1 MPAAASAASRRPS
14 RSPGAASRRELL
26 ERSDFS
32 EETGAG
38 IQLGP
43 NATRALARPRRA
55 RGDQRPRFKPEAIS
69 IYDGLTG
76 RKLTSLPLGKRAE
89 QRYGAPYLTLHRADL
104 HAGLRAAAESLAS
117 VTLRP
122 GFEVS
127 AVDTQGADIAVR
139 GIDGSE
145 ANGAALVG
153 ADGLWSAVR
162 PLIAPAASLR
172 FTGATA
178 WRTLLPRADLPAPFD
193 ASEVGLWLGP
203 RAHLV
208 HYPVRGGAD
217 LNVVAVTEG
226 GAALQGWNQ
235 TGSAETLLA
244 GFTGWS
250 KEARSLLQRAA
261 AWRSWS
267 LYGLTG
273 LRRFAD
279 GRIALL
285 GDAAHPV
292 LPYLAQG
299 AALAIEDAVT
309 LAETVAASA
318 RRPGAGLSPLRGTP
332 PAARRRRPA
341 PFASLRPHLSFRRA
355 LAAGAQ
361 SRARTAKRR
370 CRPRR
375 SRLALRHAALNG
387 YGLSFLSL
395 FEMAFDRRQDVR
407 GELLQRLVFPSLGIF
422 VEQVRG
428 LFVRLDLLLDVE
440 RVERLGLRRGQSI
453 EHALLRVG
461 ELGRQRHGELLG
473 LDDALQFLGRLAVRL
488 DHMPAERLDRL

>member
-1 MPAAASAASRRPS
+1 MPKQQERVLIAGGGIGGLAAAIALARRGIES
-14 RSPGAASRRELL
+14 EVL
-26 ERSDFS
+26 ERSRFT

-43 NATRALARPRRA
+43 NATRTLAALGVLEAIGARA
-55 RGDQRPRFKPEAIS
+55 FKPDAIA

-76 RKLTSLPLGKRAE
+76 RKLTSLPLGKSVE
-89 QRYGAPYLTLHRADL
+89 DRYGAPYLTLHRADL
-104 HAGLRAAAESLAS
+104 HAGLRAAAESLAP

-127 AVDTQGADIAVR
+127 AVDTQAADISVR
-139 GIDGSE
+139 SIDGSE

-178 WRTLLPRADLPAPFD
+178 WRTLLPRAELPVPFN

-235 TGSAETLLA
+235 TGSAATLLA
-244 GFTGWS
+244 GFTGWTKDS
-250 KEARSLLQRAA
+250 KSLLERAA

-273 LRRFAD
+273 LRRFSE
-279 GRIALL
+279 GRVALL

-299 AALAIEDAVT
+299 AALALEDAVT
-309 LAETVAASA
+309 LAETIAAWPGDPA
-318 RRPGAGLSPLRGTP
+318 RAFRRYAERRRS
-332 PAARRRRPA
+332 ARRRRPA
-341 PFASLRPHLSFRRA
+341 PLPSLRPHLSFRRA
-355 LAAGAQ
+355 LAARTQ
-361 SRARTAKRR
+361 SCARTAKRS

-375 SRLALRHAALNG
+375 FGLALRDAALNG
-387 YGLSFLSL
+387 YGWSFLASSRCRL
-395 FEMAFDRRQDVR
+395 IVGKVFAANCFNAWLSPRSAYLSNRSAAF
-407 GELLQRLVFPSLGIF
+407 SC
-422 VEQVRG
+422 
-428 LFVRLDLLLDVE
+428 
-440 RVERLGLRRGQSI
+440 
-453 EHALLRVG
+453 ALICCW
-461 ELGRQRHGELLG
+461 
-473 LDDALQFLGRLAVRL
+473 
-488 DHMPAERLDRL
+488 M

>member
-1 MPAAASAASRRPS
+1 MPKQQERVLIAGGGIGGLAAAIALARRGIAS
-14 RSPGAASRRELL
+14 EVL
-26 ERSDFS
+26 ERSRFS

-43 NATRALARPRRA
+43 NATRALAALGVLEAIGARA
-55 RGDQRPRFKPEAIS
+55 FKPDAIA

-76 RKLTSLPLGKRAE
+76 RKLSSLPLGKSVE
-89 QRYGAPYLTLHRADL
+89 DRYGAPYLTLHRADL
-104 HAGLRAAAESLAS
+104 HAGLRAAAEKLVP

-127 AVDTQGADIAVR
+127 AVDTQGADVLVR

-178 WRTLLPRADLPAPFD
+178 WRTLLPREDLPAPFN

-235 TGSAETLLA
+235 TSSAETLLA
-244 GFTGWS
+244 GFTGWNKDS
-250 KEARSLLQRAA
+250 RSLLQRAA
-261 AWRSWS
+261 VWRSWS

-273 LRRFAD
+273 LRRFSE

-285 GDAAHPV
+285 GDAAHPA

-299 AALAIEDAVT
+299 AALAIEDAVA
-309 LAETVAASA
+309 LAEAVAASPGDPAQAFRRYAERRRA
-318 RRPGAGLSPLRGTP
+318 RASGVQRLSRRFGRIYHFGGLLRLARNLVLERRSGTAALADLDWLYGTP
-332 PAARRRRPA
+332 R
-341 PFASLRPHLSFRRA
+341 
-355 LAAGAQ
+355 
-361 SRARTAKRR
+361 
-370 CRPRR
+370 
-375 SRLALRHAALNG
+375 
-387 YGLSFLSL
+387 
-395 FEMAFDRRQDVR
+395 
-407 GELLQRLVFPSLGIF
+407 
-422 VEQVRG
+422 
-428 LFVRLDLLLDVE
+428 
-440 RVERLGLRRGQSI
+440 
-453 EHALLRVG
+453 
-461 ELGRQRHGELLG
+461 
-473 LDDALQFLGRLAVRL
+473 
-488 DHMPAERLDRL
+488 

>member
-1 MPAAASAASRRPS
+1 MPKQQERVLIAGGGIGGLAASIALARRGIES
-14 RSPGAASRRELL
+14 EVL
-26 ERSDFS
+26 ERSRFS

-43 NATRALARPRRA
+43 NATRALAALGVLEAIGARA
-55 RGDQRPRFKPEAIS
+55 FKPDAIA

-76 RKLTSLPLGKRAE
+76 RKLSSLPLGKSVE
-89 QRYGAPYLTLHRADL
+89 DRYGAPYLTLHRADL
-104 HAGLRAAAESLAS
+104 HAGLRAAAEKLVP

-127 AVDTQGADIAVR
+127 AVDTQGADVLVR

-178 WRTLLPRADLPAPFD
+178 WRTLLPREDLPAPFN

-235 TGSAETLLA
+235 TSSAETLLA
-244 GFTGWS
+244 GFTGWNKDS
-250 KEARSLLQRAA
+250 RSLLQRAA
-261 AWRSWS
+261 VWRSWS

-273 LRRFAD
+273 LRRFSE

-299 AALAIEDAVT
+299 AALAIEDAVA
-309 LAETVAASA
+309 LAEAVAASPGDPAQAFRRYAERRRA
-318 RRPGAGLSPLRGTP
+318 RASGVQRLSRRFGRIYHFGGLLRLARNLVLERRSGTAALADLDWLYGTP
-332 PAARRRRPA
+332 
-341 PFASLRPHLSFRRA
+341 H
-355 LAAGAQ
+355 
-361 SRARTAKRR
+361 
-370 CRPRR
+370 
-375 SRLALRHAALNG
+375 
-387 YGLSFLSL
+387 
-395 FEMAFDRRQDVR
+395 
-407 GELLQRLVFPSLGIF
+407 
-422 VEQVRG
+422 
-428 LFVRLDLLLDVE
+428 
-440 RVERLGLRRGQSI
+440 
-453 EHALLRVG
+453 
-461 ELGRQRHGELLG
+461 
-473 LDDALQFLGRLAVRL
+473 
-488 DHMPAERLDRL
+488 

>member
-1 MPAAASAASRRPS
+1 MPKQQERVLIAGGGIGGLAASIALARRGIES
-14 RSPGAASRRELL
+14 EVL
-26 ERSDFS
+26 ERSRFS

-43 NATRALARPRRA
+43 NATRALAALGVLEAIGARA
-55 RGDQRPRFKPEAIS
+55 FKPDAIA

-76 RKLTSLPLGKRAE
+76 RKLSSLPLGKSVE
-89 QRYGAPYLTLHRADL
+89 DRYGAPYLTLHRADL
-104 HAGLRAAAESLAS
+104 HAGLRAAAEKLVP

-127 AVDTQGADIAVR
+127 AVDTQGADVLVR
-139 GIDGSE
+139 GIDGNE

-178 WRTLLPRADLPAPFD
+178 WRTLLPREDLPAPFN

-235 TGSAETLLA
+235 TSSAETLLA
-244 GFTGWS
+244 GFTGWNKDS
-250 KEARSLLQRAA
+250 RSLLQRAA
-261 AWRSWS
+261 VWRSWS

-273 LRRFAD
+273 LRRFSE

-299 AALAIEDAVT
+299 AALAIEDAVA
-309 LAETVAASA
+309 LAEAVAASPGDPAQAFRRYAERRRA
-318 RRPGAGLSPLRGTP
+318 RASGVQRLSRRFGRIYHFGGLLRLARNLVLERRSGTAALADLDWLYGTP
-332 PAARRRRPA
+332 R
-341 PFASLRPHLSFRRA
+341 
-355 LAAGAQ
+355 
-361 SRARTAKRR
+361 
-370 CRPRR
+370 
-375 SRLALRHAALNG
+375 
-387 YGLSFLSL
+387 
-395 FEMAFDRRQDVR
+395 
-407 GELLQRLVFPSLGIF
+407 
-422 VEQVRG
+422 
-428 LFVRLDLLLDVE
+428 
-440 RVERLGLRRGQSI
+440 
-453 EHALLRVG
+453 
-461 ELGRQRHGELLG
+461 
-473 LDDALQFLGRLAVRL
+473 
-488 DHMPAERLDRL
+488 

>member
-1 MPAAASAASRRPS
+1 MPKQQERVLIAGGGIGGLAASIALARRGIES
-14 RSPGAASRRELL
+14 EVL
-26 ERSDFS
+26 ERSRFS

-43 NATRALARPRRA
+43 NATRALAALGVLEAIGARA
-55 RGDQRPRFKPEAIS
+55 FKPDAIA

-76 RKLTSLPLGKRAE
+76 RKLSSLPLGKSVE
-89 QRYGAPYLTLHRADL
+89 DRYGAPYLTLHRADL
-104 HAGLRAAAESLAS
+104 HAGLRAAAEKLVP

-127 AVDTQGADIAVR
+127 AVDTQGADVLVR

-178 WRTLLPRADLPAPFD
+178 WRTLLPREDLPAPFN

-235 TGSAETLLA
+235 TSSAETLLA
-244 GFTGWS
+244 GFTGWNKDS
-250 KEARSLLQRAA
+250 RSLMQRAA
-261 AWRSWS
+261 VWRSWS

-273 LRRFAD
+273 LRRFSE

-285 GDAAHPV
+285 GDAAHPA

-299 AALAIEDAVT
+299 AALAIEDAVA
-309 LAETVAASA
+309 LAEAVAASPGDPAQAFRRYAERRRA
-318 RRPGAGLSPLRGTP
+318 RASRVQRLSRRFGRIYHFGGLLRLARNLVLERRSGTAALADLDWLYGTP
-332 PAARRRRPA
+332 
-341 PFASLRPHLSFRRA
+341 H
-355 LAAGAQ
+355 
-361 SRARTAKRR
+361 
-370 CRPRR
+370 
-375 SRLALRHAALNG
+375 
-387 YGLSFLSL
+387 
-395 FEMAFDRRQDVR
+395 
-407 GELLQRLVFPSLGIF
+407 
-422 VEQVRG
+422 
-428 LFVRLDLLLDVE
+428 
-440 RVERLGLRRGQSI
+440 
-453 EHALLRVG
+453 
-461 ELGRQRHGELLG
+461 
-473 LDDALQFLGRLAVRL
+473 
-488 DHMPAERLDRL
+488 

>member
-1 MPAAASAASRRPS
+1 MPKQQERVLIAGGGIGGLAASVALARRGIES
-14 RSPGAASRRELL
+14 EVL
-26 ERSDFS
+26 ERSRFS

-43 NATRALARPRRA
+43 NATRALAALGVLEAIGARA
-55 RGDQRPRFKPEAIS
+55 FKPDAIA

-76 RKLTSLPLGKRAE
+76 RKLSSLPLGKSVE
-89 QRYGAPYLTLHRADL
+89 DRYGAPYLTLHRADL
-104 HAGLRAAAESLAS
+104 HAGLRAAAEKLVP

-127 AVDTQGADIAVR
+127 AVDTQGADVLVR

-178 WRTLLPRADLPAPFD
+178 WRTLLPREDLPAPFN

-235 TGSAETLLA
+235 TSSAETMLA
-244 GFTGWS
+244 GFTGWNKDS
-250 KEARSLLQRAA
+250 RSLLQRAA
-261 AWRSWS
+261 VWRSWS

-273 LRRFAD
+273 LRRFSE

-299 AALAIEDAVT
+299 AALAIEDAVA
-309 LAETVAASA
+309 LAEAVAASPGDPAQAFRRYAERRRA
-318 RRPGAGLSPLRGTP
+318 RASGVQRLSRRFGRIYHFGGLLRLARNLVLERRSGTAALADLDWLYGTP
-332 PAARRRRPA
+332 R
-341 PFASLRPHLSFRRA
+341 
-355 LAAGAQ
+355 
-361 SRARTAKRR
+361 
-370 CRPRR
+370 
-375 SRLALRHAALNG
+375 
-387 YGLSFLSL
+387 
-395 FEMAFDRRQDVR
+395 
-407 GELLQRLVFPSLGIF
+407 
-422 VEQVRG
+422 
-428 LFVRLDLLLDVE
+428 
-440 RVERLGLRRGQSI
+440 
-453 EHALLRVG
+453 
-461 ELGRQRHGELLG
+461 
-473 LDDALQFLGRLAVRL
+473 
-488 DHMPAERLDRL
+488 

>member
-1 MPAAASAASRRPS
+1 MPKQQERVLIAGGGIGGLAAAIALARRGIAS
-14 RSPGAASRRELL
+14 EVL
-26 ERSDFS
+26 ERSRFS

-43 NATRALARPRRA
+43 NATRALAALGVLEAIGARA
-55 RGDQRPRFKPEAIS
+55 FKPEAIA

-76 RKLTSLPLGKRAE
+76 RKLTSLPLGKSVE
-89 QRYGAPYLTLHRADL
+89 DRYGAPYLTLHRADL
-104 HAGLRAAAESLAS
+104 HAGLRAAAESLAQ

-127 AVDTQGADIAVR
+127 AVDTQAADISVR

-178 WRTLLPRADLPAPFD
+178 WRTLLPRAELPAPFN

-250 KEARSLLQRAA
+250 QGFEIIAGTRGGLAQLVALWADRFAALQR
-261 AWRSWS
+261 R
-267 LYGLTG
+267 
-273 LRRFAD
+273 
-279 GRIALL
+279 
-285 GDAAHPV
+285 P
-292 LPYLAQG
+292 
-299 AALAIEDAVT
+299 
-309 LAETVAASA
+309 
-318 RRPGAGLSPLRGTP
+318 RRPS
-332 PAARRRRPA
+332 
-341 PFASLRPHLSFRRA
+341 
-355 LAAGAQ
+355 
-361 SRARTAKRR
+361 RR
-370 CRPRR
+370 CRPSSLALSRARRRPGHRRCRSPWRRR
-375 SRLALRHAALNG
+375 SRPGPATRRGPFAATQNSAGRAPPASSASPVASAGSIISAGSCGLHAILCSNGEAGLPPSPISTGSTARRAERLRLE
-387 YGLSFLSL
+387 LPSL
-395 FEMAFDRRQDVR
+395 FEMPLDRRQGVR
-407 GELLQRLVFPSLGIF
+407 RELLQRLVFASLGIF

-428 LFVRLDLLLDVE
+428 VFVRLDLLLDVE
-440 RVERLGLRRGQSI
+440 MCRTPRASPRS
-453 EHALLRVG
+453 EHLS
-461 ELGRQRHGELLG
+461 
-473 LDDALQFLGRLAVRL
+473 
-488 DHMPAERLDRL
+488 MPCCFW

>member
-1 MPAAASAASRRPS
+1 MPKQQERVLIAGGGIGGLAASIALARRGIES
-14 RSPGAASRRELL
+14 EVL
-26 ERSDFS
+26 ERSRFS

-43 NATRALARPRRA
+43 NATRALAALGVLEAIGARA
-55 RGDQRPRFKPEAIS
+55 FKPDAIA

-76 RKLTSLPLGKRAE
+76 RKLSSLPLGKSVE
-89 QRYGAPYLTLHRADL
+89 DRYGAPYLTLHRADL
-104 HAGLRAAAESLAS
+104 HAGLRAAAEKLVP

-127 AVDTQGADIAVR
+127 AVDTQGADVLVR

-178 WRTLLPRADLPAPFD
+178 WRTLLPREDLPAPFN
-193 ASEVGLWLGP
+193 ASEVGLWLGR

-235 TGSAETLLA
+235 TSSAETLLA
-244 GFTGWS
+244 GFTGWNKDS
-250 KEARSLLQRAA
+250 RSLMQRAA
-261 AWRSWS
+261 VWRSWS

-273 LRRFAD
+273 LRRFSE

-299 AALAIEDAVT
+299 AALAIEDAVA
-309 LAETVAASA
+309 LAEAVAASPGDPAQAFRRYAERRRA
-318 RRPGAGLSPLRGTP
+318 RASGVQRLSRRFGRIYHFGGLLRLARNLVLERRSGTAALADLDWLYGTP
-332 PAARRRRPA
+332 R
-341 PFASLRPHLSFRRA
+341 
-355 LAAGAQ
+355 
-361 SRARTAKRR
+361 
-370 CRPRR
+370 
-375 SRLALRHAALNG
+375 
-387 YGLSFLSL
+387 
-395 FEMAFDRRQDVR
+395 
-407 GELLQRLVFPSLGIF
+407 
-422 VEQVRG
+422 
-428 LFVRLDLLLDVE
+428 
-440 RVERLGLRRGQSI
+440 
-453 EHALLRVG
+453 
-461 ELGRQRHGELLG
+461 
-473 LDDALQFLGRLAVRL
+473 
-488 DHMPAERLDRL
+488 

>member
-1 MPAAASAASRRPS
+1 MPKQQERVLIAGGGIGGLAAAIALARRGIES
-14 RSPGAASRRELL
+14 EVL
-26 ERSDFS
+26 ERSRFS

-43 NATRALARPRRA
+43 NATRALAALGVLEAIGARA
-55 RGDQRPRFKPEAIS
+55 FKPDAIA

-76 RKLTSLPLGKRAE
+76 RKLTSLPLGKSVE
-89 QRYGAPYLTLHRADL
+89 DRYGAPYLTLHRADL

-127 AVDTQGADIAVR
+127 AVDTQGADISVR

-178 WRTLLPRADLPAPFD
+178 WRTLLPREDLPAPFN

-250 KEARSLLQRAA
+250 KDSRSLLQRAA

-273 LRRFAD
+273 LRRFSD

-309 LAETVAASA
+309 LAETVAASPGDPA
-318 RRPGAGLSPLRGTP
+318 QAFRRYAE
-332 PAARRRRPA
+332 RRRPR
-341 PFASLRPHLSFRRA
+341 ASGVQRLSRRFGRIYHFGGLLRLARNLVLERRSGAAA
-355 LAAGAQ
+355 LADLDWLYG
-361 SRARTAKRR
+361 T
-370 CRPRR
+370 PR
-375 SRLALRHAALNG
+375 
-387 YGLSFLSL
+387 
-395 FEMAFDRRQDVR
+395 
-407 GELLQRLVFPSLGIF
+407 
-422 VEQVRG
+422 
-428 LFVRLDLLLDVE
+428 
-440 RVERLGLRRGQSI
+440 
-453 EHALLRVG
+453 
-461 ELGRQRHGELLG
+461 
-473 LDDALQFLGRLAVRL
+473 
-488 DHMPAERLDRL
+488 

>member
-1 MPAAASAASRRPS
+1 MPKQQERVLIAGGGIGGLAAAIALARRGIAS
-14 RSPGAASRRELL
+14 EVL
-26 ERSDFS
+26 ERSRFS

-43 NATRALARPRRA
+43 NATRALAALGVLEAIGARA
-55 RGDQRPRFKPEAIS
+55 FKPDAIA

-76 RKLTSLPLGKRAE
+76 RKLSSLPLGKSVE
-89 QRYGAPYLTLHRADL
+89 DRYGAPYLTLHRADL
-104 HAGLRAAAESLAS
+104 HAGLRAAAEKLVP

-127 AVDTQGADIAVR
+127 AVDTQGADVLVR

-178 WRTLLPRADLPAPFD
+178 WRTLLPREDLPAPFN

-217 LNVVAVTEG
+217 LNVVGVTEG

-235 TGSAETLLA
+235 TSSAETLLA
-244 GFTGWS
+244 GFTGWNKDS
-250 KEARSLLQRAA
+250 RSLLQRAA
-261 AWRSWS
+261 VWRSWS

-273 LRRFAD
+273 LRRFSE

-285 GDAAHPV
+285 GDAAHPA

-299 AALAIEDAVT
+299 AALAIEDAVA
-309 LAETVAASA
+309 LAEAVAASPGDPAQAFRRYAERRRA
-318 RRPGAGLSPLRGTP
+318 RASGVQRLSRRFGRIYHFGGLLRLARNLVLERRSGTAALADLDWLYGTP
-332 PAARRRRPA
+332 R
-341 PFASLRPHLSFRRA
+341 
-355 LAAGAQ
+355 
-361 SRARTAKRR
+361 
-370 CRPRR
+370 
-375 SRLALRHAALNG
+375 
-387 YGLSFLSL
+387 
-395 FEMAFDRRQDVR
+395 
-407 GELLQRLVFPSLGIF
+407 
-422 VEQVRG
+422 
-428 LFVRLDLLLDVE
+428 
-440 RVERLGLRRGQSI
+440 
-453 EHALLRVG
+453 
-461 ELGRQRHGELLG
+461 
-473 LDDALQFLGRLAVRL
+473 
-488 DHMPAERLDRL
+488 

>member
-1 MPAAASAASRRPS
+1 MPKQQERVLIAGGGIGGLAASIALARRGIES
-14 RSPGAASRRELL
+14 EVL
-26 ERSDFS
+26 ERSRFS

-43 NATRALARPRRA
+43 NATRALAALGVLEAIGARA
-55 RGDQRPRFKPEAIS
+55 FKPDAIA

-76 RKLTSLPLGKRAE
+76 RKLSSLPLGKSVE
-89 QRYGAPYLTLHRADL
+89 DRYGAPYLTLHRADL
-104 HAGLRAAAESLAS
+104 HAGLRAAAEKLVP

-127 AVDTQGADIAVR
+127 AVDTQGADVLVR

-178 WRTLLPRADLPAPFD
+178 WRTLLPREDLPAPFN

-235 TGSAETLLA
+235 TSSAETLLA
-244 GFTGWS
+244 GFTGWNKDS
-250 KEARSLLQRAA
+250 RSLMQRAA
-261 AWRSWS
+261 VWRSWS

-273 LRRFAD
+273 LRRFSE

-299 AALAIEDAVT
+299 AALAIEDAVA
-309 LAETVAASA
+309 LAEAVAASPGDPAQAFRRYAERRRA
-318 RRPGAGLSPLRGTP
+318 RASGVQRLSRRFGRIYHFGGLLRLARNLVLERRSGTAALADLDWLYGTP
-332 PAARRRRPA
+332 R
-341 PFASLRPHLSFRRA
+341 
-355 LAAGAQ
+355 
-361 SRARTAKRR
+361 
-370 CRPRR
+370 
-375 SRLALRHAALNG
+375 
-387 YGLSFLSL
+387 
-395 FEMAFDRRQDVR
+395 
-407 GELLQRLVFPSLGIF
+407 
-422 VEQVRG
+422 
-428 LFVRLDLLLDVE
+428 
-440 RVERLGLRRGQSI
+440 
-453 EHALLRVG
+453 
-461 ELGRQRHGELLG
+461 
-473 LDDALQFLGRLAVRL
+473 
-488 DHMPAERLDRL
+488 

>member
-1 MPAAASAASRRPS
+1 MPKQQERVLIAGGGIGGLAAAIALARRGIES
-14 RSPGAASRRELL
+14 EVL
-26 ERSDFS
+26 ERSRFS

-43 NATRALARPRRA
+43 NATRALAALGVLEAIDARA
-55 RGDQRPRFKPEAIS
+55 FKPEAIA

-76 RKLTSLPLGKRAE
+76 RKLTSLPLGKSVE
-89 QRYGAPYLTLHRADL
+89 ERYGAPYLTCTAPTCMPGCAPPPRASPRSRC
-104 HAGLRAAAESLAS
+104 GRASRSA
-117 VTLRP
+117 
-122 GFEVS
+122 

-145 ANGAALVG
+145 ANGAALIG
-153 ADGLWSAVR
+153 ADGLWSTVR

-178 WRTLLPRADLPAPFD
+178 WRTLLPRAELPAPFD

-244 GFTGWS
+244 GFTGWTKDS
-250 KEARSLLQRAA
+250 KSLLERAA

-267 LYGLTG
+267 LYRLTG
-273 LRRFAD
+273 LRRFSE

-309 LAETVAASA
+309 LARDDRGLA
-318 RRPGAGLSPLRGTP
+318 RRPGAGLSPLRGAAAGRAP
-332 PAARRRRPA
+332 PRVQRLSRRFGRIYHFGGLLRLARNLVLERRSGAA
-341 PFASLRPHLSFRRA
+341 A
-355 LAAGAQ
+355 LADLDWLYG
-361 SRARTAKRR
+361 T
-370 CRPRR
+370 PR
-375 SRLALRHAALNG
+375 
-387 YGLSFLSL
+387 
-395 FEMAFDRRQDVR
+395 
-407 GELLQRLVFPSLGIF
+407 
-422 VEQVRG
+422 
-428 LFVRLDLLLDVE
+428 
-440 RVERLGLRRGQSI
+440 
-453 EHALLRVG
+453 
-461 ELGRQRHGELLG
+461 
-473 LDDALQFLGRLAVRL
+473 
-488 DHMPAERLDRL
+488 

>member
-1 MPAAASAASRRPS
+1 VLIAGGGIGGLAASIALARRGIES
-14 RSPGAASRRELL
+14 EVL
-26 ERSDFS
+26 ERSRFS

-43 NATRALARPRRA
+43 NATRALAALGVLEAIGARA
-55 RGDQRPRFKPEAIS
+55 FKPDAIA

-76 RKLTSLPLGKRAE
+76 RKLSSLPLGKSVE
-89 QRYGAPYLTLHRADL
+89 DRYGAPYLTLHRADL
-104 HAGLRAAAESLAS
+104 HAGLRAAAEKLVP

-127 AVDTQGADIAVR
+127 AVDTQGADVLVR

-178 WRTLLPRADLPAPFD
+178 WRTLLPREDLPAPFN

-235 TGSAETLLA
+235 TSSAETLLA
-244 GFTGWS
+244 GFTGWNKDS
-250 KEARSLLQRAA
+250 RSLLQRAA
-261 AWRSWS
+261 VWRSWS

-273 LRRFAD
+273 LRRFSE

-299 AALAIEDAVT
+299 AALAIEDAVA
-309 LAETVAASA
+309 LAEAVAASPGDPAQAFRRYAERRRA
-318 RRPGAGLSPLRGTP
+318 RASGVQRLSRRFGRIYHFGGLLRLARNLVLERRSGTAALADLDWLYGTP
-332 PAARRRRPA
+332 R
-341 PFASLRPHLSFRRA
+341 
-355 LAAGAQ
+355 
-361 SRARTAKRR
+361 
-370 CRPRR
+370 
-375 SRLALRHAALNG
+375 
-387 YGLSFLSL
+387 
-395 FEMAFDRRQDVR
+395 
-407 GELLQRLVFPSLGIF
+407 
-422 VEQVRG
+422 
-428 LFVRLDLLLDVE
+428 
-440 RVERLGLRRGQSI
+440 
-453 EHALLRVG
+453 
-461 ELGRQRHGELLG
+461 
-473 LDDALQFLGRLAVRL
+473 
-488 DHMPAERLDRL
+488 